1 MKIPDATTLIHINQY
16 STDKQNLEKK
26 IGFVEKKYHILVVQ
40 RLEVTTTVLKFKI
53 GKVGNKTPD
62 NSIYI
67 TTQELNKL
75 TVENFEAK

>member
-1 MKIPDATTLIHINQY
+1 M
-16 STDKQNLEKK
+16 
-26 IGFVEKKYHILVVQ
+26 
-40 RLEVTTTVLKFKI
+40 TTTVLKFKI